1 MAIYGKYDE
10 NGKYLGFYDDT
21 IHRLETIPTGSCII
35 ITNEQR
41 SEIMASI
48 EEYRVIDG
56 IHTYVPYTQ
65 DDLIEKKL
73 ESLRVQRNTL
83 LKTSDWVVLPYSPI
97 TGSKLDEWIEY
108 RQKLRDITET
118 TGSILD
124 VELPQKPE

>member
-1 MAIYGKYDE
+1 MAIYGEYDE
-10 NGKYLGFYDDT
+10 NGKYLGFYDDN
-21 IHRLETIPTGSCII
+21 IHRLESIPTGSCII

-41 SEIMASI
+41 NEIMSSI

-56 IHTYVPYTQ
+56 VHTYVPYTQ
-65 DDLIEKKL
+65 QQLEEQKL
-73 ESLRVQRNTL
+73 ESLRAKRTIL
-83 LKTSDWVVLPYSPI
+83 LKESDWVVLPYSPI

-108 RQKLRDITET
+108 RQQLRDITET